1 MYNEYRAAAERVRQ
15 WEVFE
20 QGELLKSVLLDA
32 VTRAPRTPLI
42 LIKAAAPTLLAR
54 LIVRAG
60 RSAVVLAIGAQ
71 LMTAGA
77 RPAMAQEVSGI
88 YTESATKDLGDVA
101 KKDWLKGF
109 KVRGWLE
116 TYIERNFNDPDAAV
130 VNANQGLSVIKARD
144 LKIEGRAFDVRS
156 DSFRLLLAEL
166 EVEKVPERN
175 RVGFK
180 LDVAYGDTQNIIF
193 DTVRLA
199 SPGSVRG
206 LDRIIQHAS
215 VSYLAPVGKGLRFD
229 FGKFVTHIG
238 AETIEEIKNRNLSH
252 AYFYTYG
259 IPFQDFGLR
268 AHYEF
273 SPKVYAEFYALN
285 GWNVTFDNNGGK
297 TFGLTLGYAP
307 SSKFRLNANYLAG
320 PERNNNSRDRR
331 DLGDFQ
337 IVYYLTKTLQ
347 TAINIDIGRDKN
359 AVAPG
364 QDAKWGGVTL
374 YVRKNINGRFFPTL
388 RAEYYADPQGF
399 TTNVAQ
405 RVGAFTFTGDF
416 KVGKKNGFVQHM
428 LRPELRFDMSDAPFF
443 SHNGNFRS
451 RKQQFTFGI
460 GFVSYF

>member
-1 MYNEYRAAAERVRQ
+1 MKVAKI
-15 WEVFE
+15 
-20 QGELLKSVLLDA
+20 LS
-32 VTRAPRTPLI
+32 RAP
-42 LIKAAAPTLLAR
+42 AAIIVGVALLVGEAR
-54 LIVRAG
+54 LA
-60 RSAVVLAIGAQ
+60 S
-71 LMTAGA
+71 
-77 RPAMAQEVSGI
+77 AQEVNGI
-88 YTESATKDLGDVA
+88 YTVPDTKDFGDVT
-101 KKDWLKGF
+101 KKTWLKGIKF
-109 KVRGWLE
+109 RGWVE
-116 TYIERNFNDPDAAV
+116 TYIEHNFNDPDADV

-144 LKIEGRAFDVRS
+144 LKIEGRTFDVRS

-193 DTVRLA
+193 DTVRLG

-215 VSYLAPVGKGLRFD
+215 VSYLAPIGKGLRFD

-238 AETIEEIKNRNLSH
+238 AETIEGIKNRNFSH
-252 AYFYTYG
+252 SYFYTYG

-268 AHYEF
+268 ARYEF
-273 SPKVYAEFYALN
+273 SPKVYAEFYALK

-297 TFGLTLGYAP
+297 TFGLTLGYTP
-307 SSKFRLNANYLAG
+307 SSKFSLIANYLAG

-337 IVYYLTKTLQ
+337 IVYYPTKTLQ
-347 TAINIDIGRDKN
+347 TVINIDIGRDEN

-374 YVRKNINGRFFPTL
+374 YVRKDIKGRFFPTL
-388 RAEYYADPQGF
+388 RAEYYDDPQGF

-405 RVGAFTFTGDF
+405 RIGSFTFTGDF
-416 KVGKKNGFVQHM
+416 KVGKKNGFVM
-428 LRPELRFDMSDAPFF
+428 YMFRPEIRFDASSAPFF
-443 SHNGNFRS
+443 SRDGAFRS
-451 RKQQFTFGI
+451 RKQQLTAGI
-460 GFVSYF
+460 CLVAYF